1 MARKQKFIVE
11 QSRQVVVERS
21 PKSIISEQF
30 RTARTNINFSV
41 PAGELNTLVFTSS
54 VQAEGKS
61 TVSANLAHL
70 FAQEG
75 KKVLFID
82 ADMRKPTLHL
92 TMHKENTTGLSN
104 VLTKQAVWSDVVHE
118 SEARPNLYFITSGP
132 VPPNPAE
139 LLASK
144 QFDEMAEEMSREFD
158 LVIFDAPPLLSVTD
172 SQILANKCDGTVLVV
187 LAGST
192 QKDSVRRAKELL
204 ETSQAHILGVVMNKF
219 KMEKD
224 HYYYYQYYGATDK

>member
-1 MARKQKFIVE
+1 MAKKPKFIVE

-41 PAGELNTLVFTSS
+41 PAGDLKTLVFTSS

-92 TMHKENTTGLSN
+92 TMHTENTNGLSN
-104 VLTKQAVWSDVVHE
+104 VLTKQSTWSETIHP
-118 SEARPNLYFITSGP
+118 SEGTPNLDFITSGP

-144 QFDEMAEEMSREFD
+144 QFDDMVEDLTREYD
-158 LVIFDAPPLLSVTD
+158 LIIFDAPPLLSVTD
-172 SQILANKCDGTVLVV
+172 SQILANKCDGTVLVI
-187 LAGST
+187 LAGTT
-192 QKDSVRRAKELL
+192 QKDSVKRAKELL
-204 ETSQAHILGVVMNKF
+204 DSSQAHILGVVLNKF

-224 HYYYYQYYGATDK
+224 HYYYYQYYGATEK

>member
-1 MARKQKFIVE
+1 MAKKKFIVE

-21 PKSIISEQF
+21 PKSLISEQF
-30 RTARTNINFSV
+30 RTTRTNINFSM
-41 PAGELNTLVFTSS
+41 PAGDLKTIVFTSS

-75 KKVLFID
+75 KRVLFVD
-82 ADMRKPTLHL
+82 ADMRKPTVHL
-92 TMHKENTTGLSN
+92 TMHTENTVGLSN
-104 VLTKQAVWSDVVHE
+104 VLTNQSAWKDAVRE
-118 SEARPNLYFITSGP
+118 SSVQPNLFFITSGP

-144 QFDEMAEEMSREFD
+144 QFDSLLAEISTQYD
-158 LVIFDAPPLLSVTD
+158 LVLFDAPPLLSVTD
-172 SQILANKCDGTVLVV
+172 SQILANKCDGTILVV
-187 LAGST
+187 LAGKT
-192 QKDSVRRAKELL
+192 QKDSARRAKELL
-204 ETSQAHILGVVMNKF
+204 ETSQAKILGVILNQF

-224 HYYYYQYYGATDK
+224 HYYYYQYYGNN